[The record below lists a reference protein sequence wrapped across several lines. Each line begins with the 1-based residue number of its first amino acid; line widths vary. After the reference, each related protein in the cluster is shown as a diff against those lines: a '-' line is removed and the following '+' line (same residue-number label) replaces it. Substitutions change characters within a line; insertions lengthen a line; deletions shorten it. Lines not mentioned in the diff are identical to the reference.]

1 MKRNN
6 IDRKE
11 SFDRRIIMVKE
22 VSMSGMKEHVKE
34 NFTTGFMCSESVLDT
49 LNRFYELGIGEE
61 AIALSTGFP
70 YGFGDGGNV
79 CGGVA
84 GATMA
89 LGKIFGRTEKGD
101 PAYEKC
107 IQVVRELNDALA
119 ESHKTSLCP
128 ELIAEYE
135 FNDPERK
142 AHCTNILYVILES
155 FAKIVERECGVK
167 INE

>member
-1 MKRNN
+1 
-6 IDRKE
+6 
-11 SFDRRIIMVKE
+11 MVKE
-22 VSMSGMKEHVKE
+22 VNLNEMKAFCKE
-34 NFTTGFMCSESVLDT
+34 NFTTGYMCSESVLDT

-89 LGKIFGRTEKGD
+89 LGKIFGRTQKGD

-107 IQVVRELNDALA
+107 IAVVRELNDNVAA
-119 ESHKTSLCP
+119 AYKTSICP
-128 ELIAEYE
+128 ELIADYS
-135 FNDPERK
+135 FPEPDRK
-142 AHCTNILYVILES
+142 QHCTEILYVVLES

-167 INE
+167 VVR